1 MGLSGLA
8 YGSEYEFKGVC
19 VFVCVSVKA
28 CECVWCEGGCVSV
41 GVHGFVWVCM
51 SVCCHLCMWAFV
63 FVGVYAC
70 EWVFVCV

>member
-1 MGLSGLA
+1 
-8 YGSEYEFKGVC
+8 
-19 VFVCVSVKA
+19 VCVSVKA